1 MSQLKGKDLMVQMQ
15 KQKPHQLK
23 QQQGQQ
29 LEEQFQ
35 QVQKLGQRG
44 QVIIEMVLLLVLV
57 VGLWGMF
64 SNYAK
69 QKKWFE
75 NLVTGPWQS
84 TAGMIEAGVWEPP
97 QKAIAKHP
105 NNFNRVVS
113 LKEQ

>member
-1 MSQLKGKDLMVQMQ
+1 MKKLNKNELREYRKPQPGWQQLRR
-15 KQKPHQLK
+15 K
-23 QQQGQQ
+23 QQ
-29 LEEQFQ
+29 
-35 QVQKLGQRG
+35 QRG

-69 QKKWFE
+69 QRKWFE

>member
-1 MSQLKGKDLMVQMQ
+1 MKQLKRKALLIQ
-15 KQKPHQLK
+15 KQKQLK
-23 QQQGQQ
+23 QQRKQQLQQWQQQNQQLRTGQQ
-29 LEEQFQ
+29 
-35 QVQKLGQRG
+35 G

-57 VGLWGMF
+57 VGLWGLF

-69 QKKWFE
+69 QRKWFE

-84 TAGMIEAGVWEPP
+84 MSGMIEAGVWEPP

-105 NNFNRVVS
+105 NSFNRVVS